1 MRIFENLIIDKTNLK
16 VVKSENCTFVPL
28 QLNNYTDLKLE
39 TFGSLSKKRQ
49 VEATEIDEN
58 GVVNKI
64 KVRNN
69 SSNLLILHDG
79 EIIVG
84 AKQNRTIDKTVILKP
99 KETRN
104 VDVLCVEKG
113 RWSFRNQE
121 FSQHNSKLSPEIRFS
136 KETVTNY
143 NKQNTVWNEID
154 KMYEENNQYSNTSDF
169 CEFKK
174 EENSKLGLE
183 EIKSKIFNDKYN
195 GILVTNNKIR
205 FIEIFYNSKIYEDQ
219 ITKSINTLLIN
230 NKNENNQQIEIDKYF
245 FRLKDSNWFKEENE
259 SSLETAYLSNYHGK
273 GRLIF
278 FNKQILHL
286 IFFFN

>member
-16 VVKSENCTFVPL
+16 VINSENCTFVPL
-28 QLNNYTDLKLE
+28 QLNDYRNLNLE
-39 TFGSLSKKRQ
+39 TFGSLLKKKQ

-64 KVRNN
+64 KVKNY
-69 SSNLLILHDG
+69 SSDFLILHDG

-84 AKQNRTIDKTVILKP
+84 AKQNRTIDKSVILKP

-104 VDVLCVEKG
+104 IDVLCVEKG
-113 RWSFRNQE
+113 RWSFRNHE

-154 KMYEENNQYSNTSDF
+154 KMYKENNQYSNTSDF

-183 EIKSKIFNDKYN
+183 EIKSKIFNDRYN
-195 GILVTNNKIR
+195 GILVTNNKIS
-205 FIEIFYNSKIYEDQ
+205 FIETFYNSKIYEDQ
-219 ITKSINTLLIN
+219 IAKSISTLIIK
-230 NKNENNQQIEIDKYF
+230 NKYENNRQIELDKYLL
-245 FRLKDSNWFKEENE
+245 RLKDSNWFKENQN
-259 SSLETAYLSNYHGK
+259 SLETSYLSNNQGK

-278 FNKQILHL
+278 LNNQIIHL
-286 IFFFN
+286 IFFFH

>member
-169 CEFKK
+169 VNLK

-183 EIKSKIFNDKYN
+183 EIKSKIFNDRYN
-195 GILVTNNKIR
+195 GILVTNNKIS
-205 FIEIFYNSKIYEDQ
+205 FIEIFYNSKIYE
-219 ITKSINTLLIN
+219 
-230 NKNENNQQIEIDKYF
+230 
-245 FRLKDSNWFKEENE
+245 R
-259 SSLETAYLSNYHGK
+259 SNY
-273 GRLIF
+273 
-278 FNKQILHL
+278 
-286 IFFFN
+286 

>member
-69 SSNLLILHDG
+69 SFNFLILHDG